1 MFEAKGLGFSPCRP
15 TAGSDLCGCAAPD
28 DGGDAT
34 PREALAY
41 SLLTCPLLMLLR
53 YKKCNHGLSGF
64 STIVSAR
71 VDPRSLNHIVKASH
85 SIGPQYLCQ
94 HEALAV
100 MGLITDSENARLIS
114 IFFGRRCGFSA
125 NCDIDK
131 CIILP
136 LNIIDWVPCISVLPA
151 RRNKE
156 LERWRYSINP
166 GHGIAERWSGLTGE
180 P

>member
-1 MFEAKGLGFSPCRP
+1 MSCLKQSFGFFPRP
-15 TAGSDLCGCAAPD
+15 TAGSDGDPD

-34 PREALAY
+34 PREALAD
-41 SLLTCPLLMLLR
+41 SLLTCPLLMLLC
-53 YKKCNHGLSGF
+53 YKKCNYGLLGF

-71 VDPRSLNHIVKASH
+71 VDTRSLNHIVKASH

-114 IFFGRRCGFSA
+114 IFLGRRCGFSA

-136 LNIIDWVPCISVLPA
+136 LNIIDWVPCISLLPA
-151 RRNKE
+151 RRNEE